1 MVPPRTRTALLSL
14 LGVLALAGTA
24 AAQNFESA
32 PQLSPVFR
40 AGGSFLIDLVVGGI
54 LVAAAPGYTRD
65 AIAEIRNDPGGSFL
79 WGLGVGIGGLIVLVL
94 LAITIIGLLVAIPG
108 FLAFILLSIVGG
120 AVSTVF
126 LGSLVTGTAS
136 GGSPPLGVSVAV
148 GALVAAVL
156 SLVPILGS
164 VILFVVDMLGLGVVG
179 RNLIRSWV

>member
-32 PQLSPVFR
+32 PQISPVFR

-54 LVAAAPGYTRD
+54 LVAAAPAYTRD
-65 AIAEIRNDPGGSFL
+65 AIAEIRDDPGGSFL
-79 WGLGVGIGGLIVLVL
+79 WGLGVGIGGVIVLVL

-108 FLAFILLSIVGG
+108 FLALVLLSIVGG
-120 AVSTVF
+120 AVSTVL
-126 LGSLVTGTAS
+126 LGSLVTGVAS
-136 GGSPPLGVSVAV
+136 GGSPSLGVSLVV

-179 RNLIRSWV
+179 RNLYRAWS

>member
-1 MVPPRTRTALLSL
+1 M
-14 LGVLALAGTA
+14 
-24 AAQNFESA
+24 
-32 PQLSPVFR
+32 
-40 AGGSFLIDLVVGGI
+40 
-54 LVAAAPGYTRD
+54 
-65 AIAEIRNDPGGSFL
+65 
-79 WGLGVGIGGLIVLVL
+79 LVL

-108 FLAFILLSIVGG
+108 FLALVLLSIVGG

-148 GALVAAVL
+148 GALVAAIL

-179 RNLIRSWV
+179 RNLVRSWT